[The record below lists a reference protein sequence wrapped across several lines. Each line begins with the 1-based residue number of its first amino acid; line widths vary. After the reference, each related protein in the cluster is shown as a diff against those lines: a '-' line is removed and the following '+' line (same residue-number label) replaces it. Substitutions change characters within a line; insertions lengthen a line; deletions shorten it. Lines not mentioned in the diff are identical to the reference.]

1 MTNFQAVAVPIASLR
16 RNPMSDAALDTELLF
31 GEQVVILQSV
41 GEWHRI
47 RNLADGYEGFLT
59 NGDFGR
65 PTSLTHV
72 VATPGSFVYREADL
86 KSPALMRLSFLSA
99 VEVEEQQGDYL
110 RTSIGYLHRATL
122 KPADAQVAADP
133 VTAARSFLNVP
144 YKWGGRSS
152 LGLDCS
158 ALVQLSHAACGVAL
172 PRDSGPQRDMV
183 PESLALDAVAAGDL
197 VFSPGHV
204 MLATSRSTVIHASG
218 FHMRVIEESL
228 PTALERLTAQEREQV
243 VAKRGPLRHDP

>member
-1 MTNFQAVAVPIASLR
+1 MTQAIATAT
-16 RNPMSDAALDTELLF
+16 AALRAHPAQRAPLETELLY
-31 GEQVVILQSV
+31 GEHVAVLESRQ
-41 GEWHRI
+41 GWHRV
-47 RNLADGYEGFLT
+47 RSLTDGYEGFVTDDSL
-59 NGDFGR
+59 GD
-65 PTSLTHV
+65 PASPTHV
-72 VATPGSFVYREADL
+72 VAAPGSFVYREADL

-110 RTSIGYLHRATL
+110 RTSNGYLHRATL
-122 KPADAQVAADP
+122 TLVGEQVAADP
-133 VTAARSFLNVP
+133 VTAARYFLNVP

-183 PESLALDAVAAGDL
+183 PKSLPLDAVAAGDL

-218 FHMRVIEESL
+218 FHMRVVEESL
-228 PTALERLTAQEREQV
+228 ATALGRLTAQEREQA
-243 VAKRGPLRHDP
+243 VAKPGPLRHDP